1 MFDIRENYKISR
13 KIASNGMVLLKN
25 SEGILPFKCND
36 IVGLVGKNCLNLI
49 NGGGG
54 SAAVMTE
61 YTRSLMDGLV
71 EKANEGK
78 LDFYGDSASVAETND
93 FSVDTLN
100 CLADKID
107 TAIVVYKRNGK
118 EGGDRLLGEKCEI
131 GFQEGAYA
139 GENSD
144 KTNYDEYAERVGYFH
159 PTKSELDLFA
169 NLQKSNIKN
178 VVLILNI
185 SATVDLSFIE
195 QFSKIKAV
203 LLTYLSGMEIGTAIA
218 DVLCGDVNPSGRL
231 VDTIAYN
238 YSDYPTSD
246 CFDYNTR
253 YTEYKEDIYVGYR
266 YFETF
271 AKDRVLY
278 PFGYGL
284 SYTQFQFED
293 CEHIV
298 DEDNVKVSLRVK
310 NIGNVVGREVVQIYV
325 KAPEGDLPKPKIE
338 LKGFVKTETLN
349 PGDTQK
355 VSVSLKLKDLASF
368 DDKGILGYK
377 SAWVLEKGEY
387 EFFAGKNIRD
397 LVSAGIYKV
406 EENIVTE
413 QLKSRLCG
421 EKYER
426 VIIDFDNSPII
437 EKNITL
443 YDVKDNKANI
453 KEFIN
458 QLSPEEMISLS
469 CGQPPAFPLGT
480 AGVGNL
486 KNRKIPN
493 SQTADGPAGI
503 RRSVNTTCFP
513 CGTLIA
519 SCWDSDLQY
528 EMGKVMGIEAYS
540 TGIDIILAPSM
551 NIHRNP
557 LCGRNFEYLS
567 EDPLI
572 TGKTASAIVNGIQN
586 QGVCATLKHFAVN
599 NCEFWRTTNDSIVSE
614 RALREVYLKGFEVAV
629 KESNPAFIMTSY
641 NRINGKY
648 ASENIQLLRGIIRDE
663 WEYEGAIMTDW
674 RNCASLDNEIIAG
687 NNIKM
692 PYGCPDQINIALEA
706 YNEGKLTLADLRNNS
721 YYILNAVMK
730 TKRFKEKDFG
740 KTHVKSTGELVI
752 PAIEVNGVS
761 STRVKQQKR
770 EDGKDYLFNL
780 SKDARMQRTF
790 VYYSIFVEKE
800 ENYKVRAEI
809 STNHPSFE
817 IWFFNEQ
824 NKKLGGVDCGKAKN
838 SNEWYTVET
847 EIHLKAGENTLKLVF
862 ADEPQKDYPL
872 FDGWLELP
880 EEDIKIAQLIIY

>member
-1 MFDIRENYKISR
+1 MFDISENYKISR

-25 SEGILPFKCND
+25 SENILPFNSND
-36 IVGLVGKNCLNLI
+36 KIGLVGKNCLNLI

-54 SAAVMTE
+54 SAAVKTE

-71 EKANEGK
+71 EKTNEGK
-78 LDFYGDSASVAETND
+78 IELYEGTVSIAETND
-93 FSVDTLN
+93 FTINTLN
-100 CLADKID
+100 RLANKID
-107 TAIVVYKRNGK
+107 TAIVVYKRNGN
-118 EGGDRLLGEKCEI
+118 EGGDRRLGEKSKI

-139 GENSD
+139 GENSE
-144 KTNYDEYAERVGYFH
+144 KTNYDEYEERVGYFY
-159 PTKSELDLFA
+159 PSKSELELFS

-195 QFSKIKAV
+195 HFSKIKAV

-271 AKDRVLY
+271 AMDRVLY

-293 CEHIV
+293 CEYIV
-298 DEDNVKVSLRVK
+298 DEDNVVISVCVK

-338 LKGFVKTETLN
+338 LKGFAKTENLN

-368 DDKGILGYK
+368 DDKGILGHK

-397 LVSAGIYKV
+397 LVSAGIYNL

-426 VIIDFDNSPII
+426 EIIDFDNSPVV

-443 YDVKDNKANI
+443 YDVKDNKVTL

-528 EMGKVMGIEAYS
+528 KMGKAMGVESFS

-551 NIHRNP
+551 NLHRNP
-557 LCGRNFEYLS
+557 LCGRNFEYFS

-572 TGKTASAIVNGIQN
+572 TGKTATAIVNGIQE

-614 RALREVYLKGFEVAV
+614 RALREVYLKGFEIAV
-629 KESNPAFIMTSY
+629 NESNPAFIMTSY

-648 ASENIQLLRGIIRDE
+648 TSENIQLLRGVLRKE
-663 WEYEGAIMTDW
+663 WKYDGAIMTDW

-692 PYGCPDQINIALEA
+692 PYGCFEQIDIALEA
-706 YNEGKLTLADLRNNS
+706 YNKGKLTLADLRNNS

-730 TKRFKEKDFG
+730 TKRFKENDFG
-740 KTHVKSTGELVI
+740 KTHVKSEGVLVI

-780 SKDARMQRTF
+780 GKDARMQRTF
-790 VYYSIFVEKE
+790 VYYSVFVEKE
-800 ENYKVRAEI
+800 DEYKISAEI
-809 STNHPSFE
+809 STNCSSFE
-817 IWFFNEQ
+817 IWFCNEQ
-824 NKKLGGVDCGKAKN
+824 DEKLGEVNCNKAN
-838 SNEWYTVET
+838 NPNEWHIVET
-847 EIHLKAGENTLKLVF
+847 KIYLKAGENVLKLVF
-862 ADEPQKDYPL
+862 ADEPQRDYPL
-872 FDGWLELP
+872 FDGWFELP
-880 EEDIKIAQLIIY
+880 KDDIQIAELVIF